1 MKKYLSLGL
10 TFVLTVC
17 LIGTVVH
24 TNVDANNIDDLKKQK
39 QEQEEKKEQLEQ
51 KASKT
56 EDYIKEID
64 SKITG
69 VAENLRNTTVKLE
82 KTQTDIKKA
91 KKELEKAEKSVQE
104 QYESM
109 KLRIAYM
116 YENGDTQ
123 LLDLLFNSDSVTD
136 FLNKAEYISEVS
148 KYDRNML
155 SKFKKTRQTIADTKT
170 KLEKDE
176 KNLLALQKEQQTQ
189 KSNLENLSSSKQAE
203 LSQYEAQIEEAEA
216 SAESINKE
224 IVAQQA
230 AIQKAIEAEKQRQAE
245 EQKRQQEQQQ
255 QQQQQQTQPSTPQ
268 SGGDDTSTPQSGG
281 DGSWGWPLPGYTK
294 LSSNYGDTD
303 GRSSGHNGIDIPA
316 PSGTAIVAAASGTV
330 AWANYSS
337 SAGNWVGVTHSN
349 GVTSVYMHMSS
360 IGVSAGQ
367 HVSKGQYL
375 GGVGS
380 TGYSTGNHLHF
391 GVTIGTLPGNWANP
405 WNYL

>member
-10 TFVLTVC
+10 AFVLTICCV
-17 LIGTVVH
+17 GTVAH
-24 TNVDANNIDDLKKQK
+24 TNVDASKIDDLKRQK
-39 QEQEEKKEQLEQ
+39 QEQEEKKDALEQ

-56 EDYIKEID
+56 EAYIQEID

-69 VAENLRNTTVKLE
+69 VAESLHDTTVKLE
-82 KTQTDIKKA
+82 KTQTDIKQA
-91 KKELEKAEKSVQE
+91 KKELKKAEESVKE
-104 QYESM
+104 QYANM

-155 SKFKKTRQTIADTKT
+155 SKFKNTRKKIADTKT
-170 KLEKDE
+170 KLESDE
-176 KNLLALQKEQQTQ
+176 KNLLALQQDQQT
-189 KSNLENLSSSKQAE
+189 KKNNLENLSSSKQAE
-203 LSQYEAQIEEAEA
+203 LSQYKDQIKEAEA

-224 IVAQQA
+224 IAAQQA
-230 AIQKAIEAEKQRQAE
+230 AIQRAIEAEKQRQE
-245 EQKRQQEQQQ
+245 EQQR
-255 QQQQQQTQPSTPQ
+255 QQQTQPSAPQ
-268 SGGDDTSTPQSGG
+268 GGGQQVEPPRGGG
-281 DGSWGWPLPGYTK
+281 DGSWAWPLPGYTS

-316 PSGTAIVAAASGTV
+316 PSGTPIRAAASGTV

>member
-1 MKKYLSLGL
+1 MKKYLSVALA
-10 TFVLTVC
+10 FVLTIC
-17 LIGTVVH
+17 MAGTAANI
-24 TNVDANNIDDLKKQK
+24 NVDASKIDDLKKQK
-39 QEQEEKKEQLEQ
+39 QEQEEKKETLEK
-51 KASKT
+51 KAAST
-56 EDYIKEID
+56 EEYIREID

-69 VAENLRNTTVKLE
+69 VSEKLRDTNVKLD
-82 KTQTDIKKA
+82 KTQKGIETA
-91 KKELEKAEKSVQE
+91 KKELKEAEKSVNE

-123 LLDLLFNSDSVTD
+123 LLDLLFNSESVTE

-155 SKFKKTRQTIADTKT
+155 TKFKNTRQKIADTKT

-176 KNLLALQKEQQTQ
+176 KQLLTLQKDQQTQ
-189 KSNLENLSSSKQAE
+189 KANLENLSSSKQAE
-203 LSQYEAQIEEAEA
+203 LSGYEQQIEQAEA
-216 SAESINKE
+216 SAKNIDAE
-224 IVAQQA
+224 IAQQQA
-230 AIQKAIEAEKQRQAE
+230 AIEAAIEAEKKREAE
-245 EQKRQQEQQQ
+245 ERRRQQQA
-255 QQQQQQTQPSTPQ
+255 QQQTQAPAQQSSPQTAQPTQQPS
-268 SGGDDTSTPQSGG
+268 GN
-281 DGSWGWPLPGYTK
+281 GSWGWPLPGHTSI
-294 LSSNYGDTD
+294 SSNYGDTD

-367 HVSKGQYL
+367 HVSQGQYL
-375 GGVGS
+375 GAVGN
-380 TGYSTGNHLHF
+380 TGYSFGNHLHF
-391 GVTIGTLPGNWANP
+391 GVTVGTLPGNWVNP

>member
-10 TFVLTVC
+10 AFILTIC
-17 LIGTVVH
+17 LLGTAAQ
-24 TNVDANNIDDLKKQK
+24 TSVDASKIDDLKKQK
-39 QEQEEKKEQLEQ
+39 QQEEQKKANLEQ
-51 KASKT
+51 KAANT
-56 EDYIKEID
+56 EEYIKEID
-64 SKITG
+64 AKITN
-69 VAENLRNTTVKLE
+69 VSEKLRATTVKLE
-82 KTQTDIKKA
+82 DTQTNIEKA
-91 KKELEKAEKSVQE
+91 KKELKKAEKSVNE
-104 QYESM
+104 QYENM

-155 SKFKKTRQTIADTKT
+155 TKFKETRQTIADTKT

-176 KNLLALQKEQQTQ
+176 KNLLALKGEQQTQ

-203 LSQYEAQIEEAEA
+203 LSGYEEQIEQAEA
-216 SAESINKE
+216 SAKQIDSE
-224 IVAQQA
+224 IAAQQA
-230 AIQKAIEAEKQRQAE
+230 AIQKAIEAEKQRAE
-245 EQKRQQEQQQ
+245 EERRRQEEQAQAQASQQQ
-255 QQQQQQTQPSTPQ
+255 GSTQTTQVPQ
-268 SGGDDTSTPQSGG
+268 GSG
-281 DGSWGWPLPGYTK
+281 DGSWGWPLPGYTSI
-294 LSSNYGDTD
+294 SSGYGDTE
-303 GRSSGHNGIDIPA
+303 GRDSGHNGIDIPA

-337 SAGNWVGVTHSN
+337 SAGNWVGVTHAN

-375 GGVGS
+375 GGVGN
-380 TGYSTGNHLHF
+380 TGYSFGNHLHF